1 MFCAPSPCSNAK
13 GRTTPNARSRFDS
26 RLVSS
31 ADSRLTQHGRADTL
45 CNNPR
50 ASSSQ
55 TRASHARSNART
67 LKSTKKM
74 FSLSSTAALARAR
87 VSAPRKT
94 ARKLTIRASVNYILD
109 RAGCSSARSDDDGVL
124 LQTAAKTCLAVPID
138 VNALVAQNKGDLE
151 FENEQLKFELDDSSA
166 LVVQSLKGKTLID
179 GKAAPKGRK
188 LKLRVGSKIKIADE
202 EFTVYRNTHAHA

>member
-1 MFCAPSPCSNAK
+1 M
-13 GRTTPNARSRFDS
+13 GTTYVRSAELRPKNMMEPGPFQQSFYPDGEHQY
-26 RLVSS
+26 L
-31 ADSRLTQHGRADTL
+31 L
-45 CNNPR
+45 P
-50 ASSSQ
+50 
-55 TRASHARSNART
+55 
-67 LKSTKKM
+67 
-74 FSLSSTAALARAR
+74 
-87 VSAPRKT
+87 
-94 ARKLTIRASVNYILD
+94 
-109 RAGCSSARSDDDGVL
+109 DDDGAL

-188 LKLRVGSKIKIADE
+188 LKLRAGSKIKIADE